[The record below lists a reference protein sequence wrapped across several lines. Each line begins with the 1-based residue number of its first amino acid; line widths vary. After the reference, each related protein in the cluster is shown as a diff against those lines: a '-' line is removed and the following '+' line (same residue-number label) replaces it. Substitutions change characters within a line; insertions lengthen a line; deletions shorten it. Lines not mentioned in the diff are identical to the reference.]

1 MNMRGFG
8 SVQKSCQWP
17 PSVGHFFRSEMFT
30 RELCYGLVKEIG
42 VGLLELG
49 KQVGIEL
56 GKVKRFGFG
65 EEVWRYVGHASK
77 IGLLEIRAGE
87 RSILQR
93 SSLQIGLE
101 KLRFPKIRE
110 VQLGLGQIAASHF
123 APRQ

>member
-1 MNMRGFG
+1 MGLKYYRHFPWANEPITGMNMRGFG

-65 EEVWRYVGHASK
+65 EEV
-77 IGLLEIRAGE
+77 E
-87 RSILQR
+87 
-93 SSLQIGLE
+93 
-101 KLRFPKIRE
+101 
-110 VQLGLGQIAASHF
+110 
-123 APRQ
+123 